1 MKKSTIKTFK
11 KKSQVE
17 KVKQRYENKCD
28 SLVQY
33 DDKYG
38 EPCNA
43 VKKIKQTMLNS
54 TLHMIFCT
62 MW

>member
-43 VKKIKQTMLNS
+43 VKKIKQTML
-54 TLHMIFCT
+54 
-62 MW
+62 WAK